1 MLRRII
7 PVAVLA
13 TLALAVSGCAVTPNL
28 PSGAPS
34 PVQSSTPTPAAPLLT
49 AEQMR
54 SAPVPSVCGQPAG
67 NLSDGTLGTPGA
79 GKGGVAIATYGKG
92 SAPAFLAW
100 QTDDGAPYAAL
111 VVDCDK
117 GGVAWPPHVI
127 FYGAGPTVLG
137 EIDVAKVLGN
147 GRQVVDD
154 IAPIANGVQLSLAN
168 TYGSH
173 EDGCCGT
180 VDAVADF
187 TWNGSKVSG
196 TVTKKITEAPTA
208 KEAFFAALTGD
219 KAAIDNL
226 YNADGKTEAL
236 EFKDSVVLPDPK
248 KWDSKFSCDAASED
262 QLFVGDGRTYDRVC
276 YFGAKGVY
284 VAAFVAMKHTGFGTW
299 QAAGVQFTTTD

>member
-7 PVAVLA
+7 PVAALA
-13 TLALAVSGCAVTPNL
+13 TLALAVSGCTVTLNL

-34 PVQSSTPTPAAPLLT
+34 PVQSTTPTPAAPLLT

-79 GKGGVAIATYGKG
+79 GKGGVSIATYGKD

-100 QTDDGAPYAAL
+100 QGPDGAPYAAL
-111 VVDCDK
+111 VVDCNQ

-127 FYGAGPTVLG
+127 FYSAGPTVLG

-154 IAPIANGVQLSLAN
+154 MAPIANGVQLSLAN

-196 TVTKKITEAPTA
+196 TVAKKITEAPTA

-219 KAAIDNL
+219 KAAIDKL

-236 EFKDSVVLPDPK
+236 EFKDSVVLQDPK

-262 QLFVGDGRTYDRVC
+262 QLFVGDGRKYDRVC

-284 VAAFVAMKHTGFGTW
+284 VSAFVAMKHTGFGTW

>member
-1 MLRRII
+1 MMRPIM
-7 PVAVLA
+7 PVAVIA
-13 TLALAVSGCAVTPNL
+13 TIALAVSGCTVTLNL
-28 PSGAPS
+28 PTGTSS
-34 PVQSSTPTPAAPLLT
+34 PVQSTTPTPAAPPLT

-79 GKGGVAIATYGKG
+79 GKGGVSIATYGTDAK
-92 SAPAFLAW
+92 PAFLAW
-100 QTDDGAPYAAL
+100 QGTDGAQYAAL

-127 FYGAGPTVLG
+127 FYTTGPAVLG
-137 EIDVAKVLGN
+137 EVDVAKVVGN
-147 GRQVVDD
+147 GRQVVDAL
-154 IAPIANGVQLSLAN
+154 APATNGVQLSLAN
-168 TYGSH
+168 TYGTH

-180 VDAVADF
+180 VDTIAQF
-187 TWNGSKVSG
+187 TWNGTKVSG
-196 TVTKKITEAPTA
+196 TVTKKITEGPTA

-219 KAAIDNL
+219 KAAIDTL

-236 EFKDSVVLPDPK
+236 EFKDNVVLPDPK
-248 KWDSKFSCDAASED
+248 KWNSKYSCDAAAVDE
-262 QLFVGDGRTYDRVC
+262 LFVGDGRKYDRVC

-284 VAAFVAMKHTGFGTW
+284 VSAFVAMKRTGFGTW